1 MMKITEHEKQRMN
14 EIYFA
19 LSTKQAQL
27 FHGLYH
33 RIFELSS
40 GFYNGHE
47 RQPPNGGWQ
56 MDYYPIPVISVKG
69 YCDVEISPGGISDTT
84 KKKWK
89 DALNRSFE
97 KLKGYSF
104 EAFGV
109 ESYPDTFYRDG
120 MTIAEMK
127 ENISRSEEREIGFCF
142 SLPWDTNGEAM
153 YEFAKLLRREGFYY

>member
-1 MMKITEHEKQRMN
+1 MEITEQEKQRMN

-33 RIFELSS
+33 RVFELST

-47 RQPPNGGWQ
+47 HQAPEGSWQ
-56 MDYYPIPVISVKG
+56 MDYYPVPVISVKG
-69 YCDVEISPGGISDTT
+69 YCDVEISPDGISVTT
-84 KKKWK
+84 KKKRK
-89 DALNRSFE
+89 DALDYSFE

-104 EAFGV
+104 ETFGV
-109 ESYPDTFYRDG
+109 ENYLDTFYRDG
-120 MTIAEMK
+120 MTIAELK
-127 ENISRSEEREIGFCF
+127 EGISRSEEREIGFCF
-142 SLPWDTNGEAM
+142 SLPWDMDGEAM

>member
-1 MMKITEHEKQRMN
+1 MEIIEQEKQRMN
-14 EIYFA
+14 EIYFT

-47 RQPPNGGWQ
+47 RQTPDGGWQ

-69 YCDVEISPGGISDTT
+69 FFDVEISPDGISVTT
-84 KKKWK
+84 KKKRK
-89 DALNRSFE
+89 DALAYSFE
-97 KLKGYSF
+97 KLRGYSF

-109 ESYPDTFYRDG
+109 ESYLDTFYRDG
-120 MTIAEMK
+120 MTIAELK

-142 SLPWDTNGEAM
+142 SLPWDTDGETM

>member
-1 MMKITEHEKQRMN
+1 MQK
-14 EIYFA
+14 
-19 LSTKQAQL
+19 
-27 FHGLYH
+27 
-33 RIFELSS
+33 
-40 GFYNGHE
+40 
-47 RQPPNGGWQ
+47 
-56 MDYYPIPVISVKG
+56 
-69 YCDVEISPGGISDTT
+69 TT

-127 ENISRSEEREIGFCF
+127 ENISRSEGGLALVAVIKTGTQFKNAVVQPMKQL
-142 SLPWDTNGEAM
+142 S
-153 YEFAKLLRREGFYY
+153 LLRGQGKVNFVPGSQFGG

>member
-1 MMKITEHEKQRMN
+1 MEITEQEKQRMN
-14 EIYFA
+14 EIYSA

-33 RIFELSS
+33 RVIELST
-40 GFYNGHE
+40 GFYHGHE
-47 RQPPNGGWQ
+47 HQLSDGTWQ
-56 MDYYPIPVISVKG
+56 ADYYPIPVISVKG
-69 YCDVEISPGGISDTT
+69 YCDVEISPDGISVTT
-84 KKKWK
+84 KKKRK
-89 DALNRSFE
+89 DALADSFE

-109 ESYPDTFYRDG
+109 EDYLDTFYRDG
-120 MTIAEMK
+120 MTVAEMK

-142 SLPWDTNGEAM
+142 SLPWDIDGEAM

>member
-1 MMKITEHEKQRMN
+1 MEITEQEKQRMN

-33 RIFELSS
+33 RVFELST

-47 RQPPNGGWQ
+47 HQAPDGTWQ
-56 MDYYPIPVISVKG
+56 TDYYPIPVISVKG
-69 YCDVEISPGGISDTT
+69 FCDVEISPDGISVTT
-84 KKKWK
+84 KKKRK
-89 DALNRSFE
+89 DALDYSFE
-97 KLKGYSF
+97 KLKGYSY

-109 ESYPDTFYRDG
+109 EGYLDTFYRDG
-120 MTIAEMK
+120 MTVAEMK
-127 ENISRSEEREIGFCF
+127 ENISHSKEREIGFCF
-142 SLPWDTNGEAM
+142 SLPWDIDGEAM